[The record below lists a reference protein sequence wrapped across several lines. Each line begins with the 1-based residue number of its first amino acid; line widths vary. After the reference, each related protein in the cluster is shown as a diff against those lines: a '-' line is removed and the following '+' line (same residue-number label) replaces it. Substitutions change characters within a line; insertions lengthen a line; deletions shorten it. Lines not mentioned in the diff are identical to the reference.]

1 MTLDLIQK
9 DENSNITEH
18 KIENVQHISTGA
30 TVKDGKPIYYIS
42 VSYKG
47 DHENI
52 NIDNVI
58 SFSIYERPCAWIVN
72 KNNIECPYC
81 MTHFKKSVL
90 TCNKYGIRTKFCPE
104 CGRRLD
110 V

>member
-1 MTLDLIQK
+1 MTLELTLK
-9 DENSNITEH
+9 DENSQTTETI
-18 KIENVQHISTGA
+18 IENVQYISTGA
-30 TVKDGKPIYYIS
+30 TFKDGKPIYHMS

-47 DHENI
+47 DYENI
-52 NIDNVI
+52 EIDNVI

-81 MTHFKKSVL
+81 KTHFKKTVL
-90 TCNKYGIRTKFCPE
+90 NCNKYGIRTKFCPE